1 MMSALPVNNEVA
13 GMLLAKITPPGSRI
27 FTSNVNQVI
36 LGGLILLKVLSNN
49 NKYVKEQPPAAPM
62 VALRGSRIGAGAPE
76 T

>member
-36 LGGLILLKVLSNN
+36 LGNERLLKVLNNN
-49 NKYVKEQPPAAPM
+49 NKYV
-62 VALRGSRIGAGAPE
+62 
-76 T
+76 